1 MKKSL
6 VIVYSMLAL
15 VLVIAFF
22 VGGVDL
28 ILKGLVI
35 SGRTGT
41 SSALMLLASF
51 LLIGQLNILLTGDVI
66 EKWLE
71 RFKGVKAIVVSAI
84 AGGLFPGGPY
94 IYYPFI
100 LSFKDKNM
108 PMYVFVSFLFGK
120 QIYDFSRLPMEVS
133 FLNPRITV
141 IRFLITLPIPIILG
155 LLVKRV
161 LGSDKTLKDYL
172 EEGESSG
179 SNNNNS

>member
-22 VGGVDL
+22 VGGADL

-94 IYYPFI
+94 T
-100 LSFKDKNM
+100 
-108 PMYVFVSFLFGK
+108 
-120 QIYDFSRLPMEVS
+120 Q
-133 FLNPRITV
+133 
-141 IRFLITLPIPIILG
+141 
-155 LLVKRV
+155 RV
-161 LGSDKTLKDYL
+161 C
-172 EEGESSG
+172 
-179 SNNNNS
+179 